1 GVVGVFHPLLPMKSL
16 IFLII
21 AIVIVIAMIVTLCF
35 IIFSKSRTKSD
46 YDKSIEDDE
55 QMNYIKKRLLKK
67 MP

>member
-1 GVVGVFHPLLPMKSL
+1 MISMKFII